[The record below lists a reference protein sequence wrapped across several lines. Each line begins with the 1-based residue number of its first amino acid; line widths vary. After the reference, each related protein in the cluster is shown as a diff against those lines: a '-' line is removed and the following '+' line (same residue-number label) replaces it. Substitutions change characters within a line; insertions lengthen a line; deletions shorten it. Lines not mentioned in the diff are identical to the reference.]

1 MDICTTVPVP
11 DLAEAG
17 DLFAELEAG
26 GFDAAFTY
34 ETKHDPFLPLVLAA
48 DRTTTLRLGTA
59 IAIAFARTP
68 MVLATIGRDLQDVS
82 SGRCMLG
89 LGTQI
94 RPHIERRYSMPWSR
108 PAARLRE
115 MILAIRA
122 IWDAWDGVAPLNFRG
137 EFYTHTLLPP
147 AFDPG
152 PARFGRPRLVL
163 GAVGPQLTAT
173 AAEVGDGLLVH
184 PFATRESLEQLT
196 LPAVDR
202 GLSRSGRARNEFEM
216 VVVTMVATGST
227 GPELDAA
234 IATVRGQLAFYG
246 STPAYARILEGTA
259 WESLH
264 PRLHALSKEGRWD
277 DMTALVPDDMVE
289 AIAVVGRREE
299 IAGLVRAKVGGIAD
313 AVSLECTRRP
323 DPQHFSDICADLQAL
338 EAADREVAL
347 RQAHDNPVHP
357 SPES

>member
-11 DLAEAG
+11 DLAGAG
-17 DLFAELEAG
+17 ELFAELEAAG
-26 GFDAAFTY
+26 YDAAFTY
-34 ETKHDPFLPLVLAA
+34 ETRHDPFLPLVLAA

-82 SGRCMLG
+82 RGRCTLG

-115 MILAIRA
+115 MVLAIRA
-122 IWDAWDGVAPLNFRG
+122 IWDAWDGLAPLDFRG

-152 PARFGRPRLVL
+152 PARFGRPRLLL
-163 GAVGPQLTAT
+163 GAVGPRLTEA

-196 LPAVDR
+196 LPAVAR
-202 GLSRSGRARNEFEM
+202 GLARAGRERAGFELA
-216 VVVTMVATGST
+216 VVTMVATGDT
-227 GPELDAA
+227 GAELDAA

-246 STPAYARILEGTA
+246 STPAYARVLECNG
-259 WESLH
+259 WEGLH
-264 PRLHALSKEGRWD
+264 PRLNALSKEGRWD
-277 DMTALVPDDMVE
+277 DMAALVPDELVE
-289 AIAVVGRREE
+289 AVAIVGRRSE

-323 DPQHFSDICADLQAL
+323 DPGHFADICADLRSL
-338 EAADREVAL
+338 EAGSAT
-347 RQAHDNPVHP
+347 
-357 SPES
+357 